1 VYGIPYN
8 AILLEEGMLSV
19 KGGIMTEDVR
29 PSGTYRTLD
38 EQREVLTPA
47 EERFE
52 KARQTIGLVLGP
64 IVFLVMYFLPLPLER
79 DQHTLAAILSFTI
92 VYWLSEAIPIPVT
105 AILSLALAVLLNIPQ
120 VGPNADDA
128 PGDIVFGAFMDP
140 VIFLFIGAF
149 IIAQAMV
156 THGLDRRF
164 AFRILSL
171 PGVSNSTYGVIIA
184 FGAIAATIS
193 SVISNTT
200 TCAMLLPIGLGMM
213 GALGGLVKEQ
223 SDTERDV
230 SRLRFGTALMLMIS
244 YAAGVGGLLTP
255 IGTPPNLIG
264 IGFIEEETDTTI
276 TFFSWVLA
284 ALPICLLMFVALCTI
299 LILLNRPEVRQISGA
314 REYID
319 EERSKLGP
327 FSRGER
333 NTLIV
338 FIVAVSLWMLPGII
352 ALIFGDESTIYG
364 VVYSRLDEGTVAIVA
379 AALLFILPVNW
390 AERRFTMNWNEAA
403 RIDWGTIILFGCG
416 IALGTLLSDTGLAE
430 TIGKGIADALGFT
443 SLLAVSAVA
452 ALIAIIISETTSN
465 TASATIVV
473 PIVIPI
479 AAAAG
484 LNPVVPAL
492 AAVFGASFGF
502 MLPVST
508 PQNAVV
514 YGSGM
519 IPITKMVRSGIV
531 FDILG
536 IILIVLLIP
545 IMARVVGFV

>member
-1 VYGIPYN
+1 MS
-8 AILLEEGMLSV
+8 ES
-19 KGGIMTEDVR
+19 VR
-29 PSGTYRTLD
+29 PGGTYKTLA

-47 EERFE
+47 EEKFE
-52 KARQTIGLVLGP
+52 RARQTIGLILGP
-64 IVFLVMYFLPLPLER
+64 IVFLIMYFVPLPLEPN
-79 DQHTLAAILSFTI
+79 QQTLAAILSFTI
-92 VYWLSEAIPIPVT
+92 VYWLSEAIPIPIT
-105 AILSLALAVLLNIPQ
+105 AILALALCVLFNVPD
-120 VGPNADDA
+120 VGPNADAA
-128 PGDIVFGAFMDP
+128 PGDVVLGGFADP

-149 IIAQAMV
+149 VIAQAMV

-171 PGVSNSTYGVIIA
+171 PGVSNSTYGVIVA
-184 FGAIAATIS
+184 FGAIAAMIS

-200 TCAMLLPIGLGMM
+200 TAAMLLPIGLGMM

-223 SDTERDV
+223 SGTEKDIT
-230 SRLRFGTALMLMIS
+230 RLRFGTALMLMIS
-244 YAAGVGGLLTP
+244 YGAGVGGLLTP

-264 IGFIEEETDTTI
+264 IGFIEEETGITI
-276 TFFSWVLA
+276 TFFDWVIA
-284 ALPICLLMFVALCTI
+284 ALPIVVLMFVALCVI
-299 LILLNRPEVRQISGA
+299 LILVNHPEVRRISGA

-319 EERSKLGP
+319 EERSKLGR

-333 NTLIV
+333 NTLIA
-338 FIVAVSLWMLPGII
+338 FGVAVSLWMLPGIL
-352 ALIFGDESTIYG
+352 ALLFGDESR
-364 VVYSRLDEGTVAIVA
+364 VYSLVSSRLDEGTVAIIA

-390 AERRFTMNWNEAA
+390 AERRFTLNWNEAA
-403 RIDWGTIILFGCG
+403 RIDWGTIILFGSG
-416 IALGTLLSDTGLAE
+416 ITLGTLLSDTGLAE
-430 TIGKGIADALGFT
+430 TMGTGIANALGFT

-452 ALIAIIISETTSN
+452 ALIAILISETTSN

-479 AAAAG
+479 AAAAD
-484 LNPVVPAL
+484 LNPVIPAL

-502 MLPVST
+502 MMPVST

-519 IPITKMVRSGIV
+519 IPITKMVRSGIS
-531 FDILG
+531 FDIIG

-545 IMARVVGFV
+545 IMARLVGFV